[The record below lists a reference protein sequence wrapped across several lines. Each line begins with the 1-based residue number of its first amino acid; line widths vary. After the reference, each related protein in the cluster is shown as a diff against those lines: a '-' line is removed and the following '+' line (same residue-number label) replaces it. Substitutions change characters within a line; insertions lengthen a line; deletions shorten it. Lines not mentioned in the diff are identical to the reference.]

1 MNAIQSPLSLLLLLL
16 LPQLAFTSSCEQ
28 VIVSF
33 DMLFTLCLENRFHDD
48 DFREARAFTDA
59 LLRLFG
65 THCGK
70 LSLIHGVKLRRRV
83 CGRDTIAGYN
93 TT

>member
-1 MNAIQSPLSLLLLLL
+1 MNAIQSPLSLLLLL

-48 DFREARAFTDA
+48 AFAKRGLTDA
-59 LLRLFG
+59 LHRLFG

-70 LSLIHGVKLRRRV
+70 LSLIHRVKLRRRV